1 MRFLCLHGAGTNG
14 EVRTFDRDNFN
25 ANPRHQIFEIQTGG
39 IRQQLEKK
47 GHIFKFVNGKMD
59 AAVESEL
66 EGVVDGPFYNHYPRS
81 PAVPSAHLK
90 EAFEHVLNIIATEGP
105 FDAVMGFSQGA
116 ALASALIA
124 HQAKAH
130 PEQPSLFRAAVFI
143 CGGAPWEGAGL
154 NYIASQPDTY
164 AINIPTANIVGKID
178 PLYPESMKLYQLCEP
193 SKAAFYDHGSKHMV
207 PFDMKNTEEMVRVI
221 EETVAKAIRG

>member
-14 EVRTFDRDNFN
+14 E
-25 ANPRHQIFEIQTGG
+25 IFEIQTGG
-39 IRQQLEKK
+39 LRQKLEQN
-47 GHIFKFVNGKMD
+47 GHTFKFVNGKLD

-66 EGVVDGPFYNHYPRS
+66 EGVVDGPFYNHYPRE
-81 PAVPSAHLK
+81 PALPGARLN
-90 EAFEHVLNIIATEGP
+90 EAFEHVLNIIATQGP

-130 PEQPSLFRAAVFI
+130 PEQPPPFRAAVFI
-143 CGGAPWEGAGL
+143 CGAAPWESAGL
-154 NYIASQPDTY
+154 KHITSQPDTY
-164 AINIPTANIVGKID
+164 AINIPTAHIVGKMD
-178 PLYPESMKLYQLCEP
+178 SLYPDSMKLYKLCEP

-207 PFDMKNTEEMVRVI
+207 PFDMKNTEEMTRVI
-221 EETVAKAIRG
+221 EETIAKAIRG